1 MPYSSAALDDVS
13 EALIRSVPL
22 GRCLDVGPGAG
33 KYGRLVRSIHRSA
46 DIKAIELDAD
56 YIEQF
61 KLRDVYDEVLCG
73 PAGLLFDGDLDAAYD
88 LVIIGDCLEH
98 MRKSE
103 GVDLLN
109 FLAYRSKY
117 ILVVYPVRWI
127 QGSWEG
133 HRSEAHISVWSESDF
148 GWLDH
153 VSISRGGLVA
163 VAMNGFLR
171 EEGAEPGVEEIL
183 AGFVAA
189 GAG

>member
-13 EALIRSVPL
+13 ETLIRSVSPA
-22 GRCLDVGPGAG
+22 RCLDVGPGAG
-33 KYGRLVRSIHRSA
+33 KYGRLVRSIHQSA
-46 DIKAIELDAD
+46 DIVAVEIDAA

-61 KLRDVYDEVLCG
+61 RLRDVYDEVLCG
-73 PAGLLFDGDLDAAYD
+73 PASLLFDRDLDAAYD

-117 ILVVYPVRWI
+117 ILVVYPIRWI
-127 QGSWEG
+127 QGSWDG
-133 HRSEAHISVWSESDF
+133 HRSEAHISVWSEADF
-148 GWLDH
+148 NWLDH
-153 VSISRGGLVA
+153 VSIRRSELVA

-171 EEGAEPGVEEIL
+171 DEGVEPGVEEIL
-183 AGFVAA
+183 AGFVTA
-189 GAG
+189 GAD